1 MMRVGSKDDDNEDD
15 VEWMIDDDLNMVSL
29 TVLAEQESVE
39 EEEGLDREK
48 SEKERRKKEEER
60 EMVSCNIYE
69 LVIVKLM
76 DREDEFGLVGFGSK

>member
-76 DREDEFGLVGFGSK
+76 DGEDEFGLVGFGSK